1 MARKSKTWKPKGIE
15 INKDDKITSNNLAD
29 YILQMKESD
38 ITYDFIM
45 SIFGNFGG
53 KSLCNPYDLLEVPAD
68 TFKYADKTLGF
79 PDLTLEDNNII
90 KTNKNTFTTTIG
102 IYLYNL
108 FLASFGFS
116 KLFGGYLN
124 ETIDKK
130 KLGNIEQT
138 LSYAFIEDD
147 INVHQLKRYEN
158 TMQWFMPFEDI
169 LSPNHTEKLITCTKV
184 INKKKAELLKQYAKE
199 IEAGDIKVVEDI
211 EKQLLDFAKSYIGDD
226 PAIDTILSGAG
237 GSFGNNFKNMF
248 VMKGAV
254 RNPDPNAKK
263 KYNIV
268 TGNYLDGIPADEYA
282 VIAGSGAAGAYSR
295 ANKTETGGY
304 REKLFVSAYQ
314 HLQMDPKG
322 SDCGT
327 DKYIEVE
334 FNDKNIKDYMYS
346 YAITN
351 KGLVLITSK
360 NYKEFI
366 GKKTKLRFS
375 SLCRSKTGICNMCGG
390 ELLYAGAA
398 NIGMVMAQIPSTLK
412 LRCMKGFHDS
422 TIKTTTMD
430 PMKAFFPFQ

>member
-1 MARKSKTWKPKGIE
+1 MARTSKTWKSKGIE
-15 INKDDKITSNNLAD
+15 VKKDDKITSNNLAD
-29 YILQMKESD
+29 YIIQMTDKD
-38 ITYDFIM
+38 INYDFIM
-45 SIFGNFGG
+45 NTFGNFGG
-53 KSLCNPYDLLEVPAD
+53 KSLCNPYDLLEVPAH
-68 TFKYADKTLGF
+68 TFKYVDESVGF
-79 PDLTLEDNNII
+79 PNWDE
-90 KTNKNTFTTTIG
+90 TNKLIKYNKQPFVTTIG
-102 IYLYNL
+102 IYLFNL
-108 FLASFGFS
+108 FLAGFGFS
-116 KLFGGYLN
+116 KLFNGYLN

-130 KLGNIEQT
+130 KMGSIEQT

-147 INVHQLKRYEN
+147 ITVEQLKQWEN

-169 LSPNHTEKLITCTKV
+169 LSPNHTEKLITCTKAV
-184 INKKKAELLKQYAKE
+184 NKKKEELLKKYAAE
-199 IEAGDIKVVEDI
+199 IEAGDIKVVENI
-211 EKQLLDFAKSYIGDD
+211 EKELLNFAKSYIGDD

-263 KYNIV
+263 KFNIV

-282 VIAGSGAAGAYSR
+282 IIAGSGAAGAYSR

-314 HLQMDPKG
+314 HIQLDPKG

-327 DKYIEVE
+327 THYIEVDFDE
-334 FNDKNIKDYMYS
+334 KNIKDYMYS
-346 YAITN
+346 YAIVGN
-351 KGLVLITSK
+351 SLELITSK
-360 NYKEFI
+360 NYKKFI

-375 SLCRSKTGICNMCGG
+375 SLCKSKTGICNMCAG

-422 TIKTTTMD
+422 TIKTITID